1 MKTVSFISQKGGTGK
16 TTLSVHMAMIAYNCG
31 YKVLLADLDPQKSS
45 SDWFKAREIDG
56 PVAQSFKPGA
66 LFNAQIEAQK
76 MGYDILIVDT
86 PASTLDLSLAAA
98 RISNLTLIVS
108 RPTIVDFR
116 ALKDLTTLL
125 HAQPVPSAL
134 VLNQAP
140 VQRLGREMT
149 MMVEN
154 ISLLYALG
162 VHIAPVAI
170 RSRQVYQTASTRGL
184 SAAEIQADGPA
195 ANETQ
200 RLWSYI
206 ESRLSIQPP
215 TSQSAASEA
224 N

>member
-16 TTLSVHMAMIAYNCG
+16 TTLSVHMAMTAYNCG
-31 YKVLLADLDPQKSS
+31 YKVLLSDLDPQKSS

-56 PVAQSFKPGA
+56 PEARSIKPGA

-76 MGYDILIVDT
+76 TGFDILVVDT

-98 RISNLTLIVS
+98 RISDLALVVS

-125 HAQPVPSAL
+125 HSQPVPSAL

-140 VQRLGREMT
+140 AQRSGREMT

-154 ISLLYALG
+154 VSLLYALG
-162 VHIAPVAI
+162 LHIAPVAI
-170 RSRQVYQTASTRGL
+170 RSRQVYQSSSTNGL
-184 SAAEIQADGPA
+184 SAAEIQTDGPA
-195 ANETQ
+195 ASETQ

-206 ESRLSIQPP
+206 ESRLEIQPP
-215 TSQSAASEA
+215 KGQSATREA
-224 N
+224 Y